1 MTLACVTGSTGFIG
15 RHLCEQLVAQ
25 AIALRTAHSGS
36 QASALLT
43 DVVKR
48 SESELAS
55 ALEGADVVYHL
66 AGIAHEG
73 VRGTNQFDMLEVNRD
88 LTLRLYRAALLS
100 GVKIFVWL
108 STLKVLGDVAEE
120 PVGLDAPYRPRG
132 TYAQSKA
139 QTEQTLLALP
149 TQATELVIVRP
160 PLVYGPNVKGN
171 FRRLLQLCRTP
182 LPLPFE
188 AAQGKRSMVGV
199 RNLVSLLMHLGD
211 KGGDPESRIVHVR
224 DTQEWSVNSLVEEL
238 RRLMGQPN
246 RQFCV
251 SDRSFRALAK
261 VLKREELASR
271 LIDPLR
277 VDASESERRLG
288 WQATRPSV
296 EQLEETVTWFQRQR

>member
-15 RHLCEQLVAQ
+15 RHLCEQLAAQ

-66 AGIAHEG
+66 AGIAHDG
-73 VRGTNQFDMLEVNRD
+73 VRGDLLEVNRD

-108 STLKVLGDVAEE
+108 STLKVLGDVAEA

-171 FRRLLQLCRTP
+171 FRRLLQLCKTP

-199 RNLVSLLMHLGD
+199 RNLVSLLVHLGE

-238 RRLMGQPN
+238 RR
-246 RQFCV
+246 
-251 SDRSFRALAK
+251 
-261 VLKREELASR
+261 
-271 LIDPLR
+271 
-277 VDASESERRLG
+277 
-288 WQATRPSV
+288 
-296 EQLEETVTWFQRQR
+296 